1 MTSNITKTPWI
12 TNYYVCDGL
21 STLFGTKKASAF
33 ASGKTPAEVRSVK
46 SLKVSQETITTQE
59 DYTRALSSS
68 VTASASVLAWGVSGE
83 TKNSFANDRNIGSN
97 TLHFLIRNYFIKEET
112 VLSREQIDGLAF
124 SPAALKLIKEK
135 KFDEFKEAY
144 GDSFITGYGAGGN
157 YNGVISIQTFI
168 DKTTTDMQASLS
180 SSFEKVSFTAN
191 GAVDFTNKLNSYSAT
206 SKITVTVQ
214 GTGIALKT
222 IAIGDINKMVADA
235 GNLESL
241 GASRLYAV
249 VMSYDDL
256 PQFKTATAAAPV
268 DLQPK
273 VKPTF
278 AATMNELFY
287 EVCYGINSK
296 QTKLDYYTKM
306 ITDPGAL
313 ASAKTKL
320 NAVIV
325 KLQNYKQ
332 LFEVLTV
339 KDVENMSANPAAN
352 AKWVNILKVNGV
364 LGELRNLTKNV
375 GIVGFGTPQ
384 ERALL
389 KAKMD
394 LLNQNNAAG
403 WDASPSERMK
413 SIINDMRADPNPL
426 IDFYT
431 EYLQRTNDTINEV
444 WDDIGWPRGWRTNDD
459 FVNYATQNMALS
471 FSMYFISDAERTAV
485 KVHLDELNAKNELKE
500 WQKGDQWIT
509 NWVNRATASASCAY
523 FVNLCWQFKAI
534 NDNCVFYWWGRYP
547 EPIITKLVLA
557 GKFIYDIK

>member
-1 MTSNITKTPWI
+1 MTTSNITKTPWI

-33 ASGKTPAEVRSVK
+33 TSGKTPAEVRSIK

-59 DYTRALSSS
+59 DYTRAQAST

-83 TKNSFANDRNIGSN
+83 TKNSFSNDRNIGSN
-97 TLHFLIRNYFIKEET
+97 ALYFLIRNYFIKEET
-112 VLSREQIDGLAF
+112 VLSREQLDSLTF

-135 KFDEFKEAY
+135 KFEEFKEAY

-157 YNGVISIQTFI
+157 YNGVISIQTFL
-168 DKTTTDMQASLS
+168 DKTTTDMQANLS
-180 SSFEKVSFTAN
+180 TSFDKVSFTAN
-191 GAVDFTNKLNSYSAT
+191 
-206 SKITVTVQ
+206 VTVQ
-214 GTGIALKT
+214 GTGVALKT

-256 PQFKTATAAAPV
+256 PQFKTATTNVPV
-268 DLQPK
+268 ELQLK
-273 VKPTF
+273 VKPTIS
-278 AATMNELFY
+278 ATMNELFY
-287 EVCYGINSK
+287 QVCYGINSK

-332 LFEVLTV
+332 LFEELTL
-339 KDVENMSANPAAN
+339 KDVESISANPAAN

-364 LGELRNLTKNV
+364 LGDLRNLTKVV
-375 GIVGFGTPQ
+375 GITSFGTSQ

-444 WDDIGWPRGWRTNDD
+444 NDDIGWPRGWHTNDEY
-459 FVNYATQNMALS
+459 VKYATESMVLS
-471 FSMYFISDAERTAV
+471 FPTYFISDAERTAV
-485 KVHLDELNAKNELKE
+485 KVHLDELNTKNELKE
-500 WQKGDQWIT
+500 WKKGDQWIT

-523 FVNLCWQFKAI
+523 FVKLCWQFKEI

-547 EPIITKLVLA
+547 EPIIAKLVLA